1 MTAGEEMDKIYEQT
15 LLFDFYGELLTEK
28 QKEICRM
35 HLQEDWSL
43 GEISEELGIS
53 RQGVSDAVHRAL
65 NTMENM
71 EAKLHMRQRFLNLSG
86 QLEEMQR
93 LIEAQASC
101 KDCLDQLQK
110 LKDSIKI
117 RS

>member
-1 MTAGEEMDKIYEQT
+1 MDKIYEQT
-15 LLFDFYGELLTEK
+15 LLLDFYGELLTEK

-35 HLQEDWSL
+35 HLQEDLSL

-65 NTMENM
+65 NTLNNM
-71 EAKLHMRQRFLNLSG
+71 EEKLHMRERFLKLSG
-86 QLEEMQR
+86 QVEQMQQ
-93 LIEAQASC
+93 LIEADAS
-101 KDCLDQLQK
+101 KDECLMHLQK
-110 LKDSIKI
+110 LRESIRI